1 MKKLLLLTMF
11 IIMLVPSFCF
21 AYVETGKQE
30 YTNLTLEY
38 PLVYLDNKNI
48 QDKINTDI
56 ANYVYDFKGK
66 YDNGKFYKGFMKYI
80 VGYEDEK
87 YLSIVMKISYTS
99 GYRGTY
105 QLIGLVYDKNNGNNV
120 PLNNFINF
128 YSTDELNNLVNNY
141 IVPVYNNKGQR
152 LSVPRKINYISQNYA
167 LLKDGIIVLIY
178 PIETLGCNADGV
190 TNIQFSP
197 KEIDYLIDYTI
208 IIRSDIMKKLFSIIL
223 LSFLLIPNLCFANYF
238 DQYPEK
244 YCVYFKDSQY
254 KSYLDFNSIKVRRY
268 DPPFYTIDVTT
279 YTFDYI
285 NQIGTIR
292 ENRYFYDYDNQS
304 ISWQIL
310 NIGTCDEMG
319 NINIQYRQEPLLNE
333 LIPIEKLS
341 PGHFLS
347 EIIFLKC
354 YNMCFDK
361 KLQAS
366 YQNLQ
371 SRNTK

>member
-1 MKKLLLLTMF
+1 
-11 IIMLVPSFCF
+11 
-21 AYVETGKQE
+21 
-30 YTNLTLEY
+30 
-38 PLVYLDNKNI
+38 
-48 QDKINTDI
+48 
-56 ANYVYDFKGK
+56 
-66 YDNGKFYKGFMKYI
+66 
-80 VGYEDEK
+80 
-87 YLSIVMKISYTS
+87 
-99 GYRGTY
+99 
-105 QLIGLVYDKNNGNNV
+105 
-120 PLNNFINF
+120 
-128 YSTDELNNLVNNY
+128 
-141 IVPVYNNKGQR
+141 
-152 LSVPRKINYISQNYA
+152 
-167 LLKDGIIVLIY
+167 
-178 PIETLGCNADGV
+178 
-190 TNIQFSP
+190 
-197 KEIDYLIDYTI
+197 
-208 IIRSDIMKKLFSIIL
+208 MKKLFSIIL

-361 KLQAS
+361 KLQAN

>member
-66 YDNGKFYKGFMKYI
+66 YDIGKFYKGFMNYK
-80 VGYEDEK
+80 VAYEDEK

-197 KEIDYLIDYTI
+197 KEIDYLN
-208 IIRSDIMKKLFSIIL
+208 RLH
-223 LSFLLIPNLCFANYF
+223 NNY
-238 DQYPEK
+238 
-244 YCVYFKDSQY
+244 
-254 KSYLDFNSIKVRRY
+254 
-268 DPPFYTIDVTT
+268 
-279 YTFDYI
+279 
-285 NQIGTIR
+285 
-292 ENRYFYDYDNQS
+292 
-304 ISWQIL
+304 
-310 NIGTCDEMG
+310 
-319 NINIQYRQEPLLNE
+319 QE
-333 LIPIEKLS
+333 
-341 PGHFLS
+341 
-347 EIIFLKC
+347 
-354 YNMCFDK
+354 
-361 KLQAS
+361 
-366 YQNLQ
+366 
-371 SRNTK
+371 